1 MSAAAAGCWIDGEP
15 ATGVP
20 VDDRGLLY
28 GDGVFE
34 TLAWRGG
41 VLRFVDLH
49 LARLRRGLETLGIA
63 APSESSL
70 RGELSLACGPGDA
83 IVKLLVTRGSGG
95 RGYAPPRPAIARRI
109 LYRYPWPVDPRH
121 WWQDGVE
128 IVWSPITISEQP
140 ALAGLKHLN
149 RLDQVLARDALQGS
163 DDLPPAQEALLCTSA
178 AMAICGTMTN
188 VFAVEGHTLLTP
200 TLARAGVAGVMR
212 AVILRE
218 APALGLRVVE
228 TDLPRD
234 LLDSAAEV
242 FVSNARIGIWPVRRL
257 GGRRLL
263 PGATTLRLQ
272 QHIAGLSE

>member
-1 MSAAAAGCWIDGEP
+1 VSVPPNECWIDGEAGRSVP
-15 ATGVP
+15 A
-20 VDDRGLLY
+20 DDRGLLY

-41 VLRFVDLH
+41 VLRFIELH

-63 APSESSL
+63 ALDEGSL
-70 RGELSLACGPGDA
+70 RSELALACSPGDA

-95 RGYAPPRPAIARRI
+95 RGYAPPRPATARRI
-109 LYRYPWPVDPRH
+109 LYRYPWPQDPPD
-121 WWQDGVE
+121 WWLEGVE
-128 IVWSPITISEQP
+128 VAWSPVAISEQP

-149 RLDQVLARDALQGS
+149 RLEQVLARDALQRGDS
-163 DDLPPAQEALLCTSA
+163 PPVQEALLCTSA
-178 AMAICGTMTN
+178 GMAICGTMTN

-200 TLARAGVAGVMR
+200 SLTRAGVAGVMR

-218 APALGLRVVE
+218 APSLGLRVVE
-228 TDLPRD
+228 TDLPRAV
-234 LLDSAAEV
+234 LDSTAEV

-257 GGRRLL
+257 GGRRLQ

-272 QHIAGLSE
+272 QHVARLTQ